1 LFTRSK
7 QTLKLAAELSM
18 RFGSPFSPGH
28 LQAKTLSAAVK
39 TSLNLDK
46 KKGGKTLSAHSKQET
61 ETKNNFAAN

>member
-46 KKGGKTLSAHSKQET
+46 KRGKTLSAHSKQET